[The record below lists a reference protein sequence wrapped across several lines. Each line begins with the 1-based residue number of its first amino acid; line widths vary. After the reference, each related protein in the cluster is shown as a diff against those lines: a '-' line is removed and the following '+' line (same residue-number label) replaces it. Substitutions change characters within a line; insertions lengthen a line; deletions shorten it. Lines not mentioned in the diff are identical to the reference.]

1 MASPTEAPSP
11 LAPSTNVRV
20 GFFVDQYNVVYSKC
34 KDVFLGVKNPTEA
47 LALSSNQVLFLSTTQ
62 IVANGKEVKLLPI
75 SLSVVSVFDKEA
87 HYDFWGVI
95 PININPM
102 SRKKAA
108 PVASAEDLMIQNTV
122 THQVAEASYYI
133 EQVYRRT
140 KNLHNKPQELI
151 RKPITIPAPITH
163 SLPPQAVSI
172 VKAVA
177 KVEIAPK
184 AVKELI
190 KKERL
195 SMSQTLDNFI
205 DSAAEAT
212 AALAKLVSDAKALA
226 KDPPTATTTIV
237 HVDAETEI
245 AYELSPSDI
254 KASYLVATAQRKSM
268 VEGLQILS
276 KALLGYAPKINR
288 TLTRNPNS
296 SYSPS
301 LRFIAGELDGLA
313 DALQVAASDTAPKT
327 YLKSLGGY
335 LRNYSFSV
343 SFLLMQMKSYPCF
356 SQDTTVEKELS
367 INIHKISK
375 AIQED
380 LTTLRNN
387 ANLLDV

>member
-1 MASPTEAPSP
+1 MASPTESSSP

-20 GFFVDQYNVVYSKC
+20 GFFIDQYNVVYSKC

-47 LALSSNQVLFLSTTQ
+47 LALSSNQVLFLSTAQ
-62 IVANGKEVKLLPI
+62 IIANGREVVLHSAP
-75 SLSVVSVFDKEA
+75 LSVISVFDKEA

-102 SRKKAA
+102 KKKNSA

-133 EQVYRRT
+133 EAVYRRT

-151 RKPITIPAPITH
+151 RKPISIPAPITH

-177 KVEIAPK
+177 KVEIVPK
-184 AVKELI
+184 VKEF

-226 KDPPTATTTIV
+226 KDPPTVSTTTIV
-237 HVDAETEI
+237 HVEAETGI
-245 AYELSPSDI
+245 AYELAPSAI
-254 KASYLVATAQRKSM
+254 RPSYLIATAQRKSM

-276 KALLGYAPKINR
+276 KALLGYAPKINK
-288 TLTRNPNS
+288 TLTINPNS

-313 DALQVAASDTAPKT
+313 DALQVVPADTAPKT

-356 SQDTTVEKELS
+356 SQDTTVERDLS
-367 INIHKISK
+367 LNIHKISK

>member
-1 MASPTEAPSP
+1 MASPTESPSP

-47 LALSSNQVLFLSTTQ
+47 LALSSNQVLFLSTAQ
-62 IVANGKEVKLLPI
+62 IIANGKEVVLHSAP
-75 SLSVVSVFDKEA
+75 LSVISVFDKEA

-102 SRKKAA
+102 KKKNSP

-133 EQVYRRT
+133 EAVYRRT

-151 RKPITIPAPITH
+151 RKPISIPAPITH
-163 SLPPQAVSI
+163 SLPPQAVST

-177 KVEIAPK
+177 KVEIVPK
-184 AVKELI
+184 VKELI

-226 KDPPTATTTIV
+226 KDPPTATTTTV
-237 HVDAETEI
+237 QVEAETGI
-245 AYELSPSDI
+245 AYELAPSDI
-254 KASYLVATAQRKSM
+254 RASYLIATAQRKSM
-268 VEGLQILS
+268 VEGLQILA

-288 TLTRNPNS
+288 TLTINPNS

-313 DALQVAASDTAPKT
+313 DALQVVASDTAPKT

-356 SQDTTVEKELS
+356 SQDTTVERDLS
-367 INIHKISK
+367 LNIHKISK

>member
-1 MASPTEAPSP
+1 MASPTESPSP

-20 GFFVDQYNVVYSKC
+20 GFFIDQYNVVYSKC

-47 LALSSNQVLFLSTTQ
+47 LALSSNQVLFLSTAQ
-62 IVANGKEVKLLPI
+62 IIANGREVKLLPV
-75 SLSVVSVFDKEA
+75 SLSVISVFDKEA

-102 SRKKAA
+102 KKKNST

-133 EQVYRRT
+133 EAVYRRT

-151 RKPITIPAPITH
+151 RKPISIPAPITH
-163 SLPPQAVSI
+163 SLPPQAVST

-177 KVEIAPK
+177 KVEIVPK
-184 AVKELI
+184 VKEF

-226 KDPPTATTTIV
+226 KDPPTTTTTTV
-237 HVDAETEI
+237 QVEAETGI
-245 AYELSPSDI
+245 AYELAPSDI
-254 KASYLVATAQRKSM
+254 RASYLVATAQRKSM
-268 VEGLQILS
+268 VEGLQILA
-276 KALLGYAPKINR
+276 KALLGYAPKINK
-288 TLTRNPNS
+288 TLTINPNS

-313 DALQVAASDTAPKT
+313 DALQVVPSDTAPKT

-356 SQDTTVEKELS
+356 SQDTTVERDLS
-367 INIHKISK
+367 LNIHKISK